1 MSQDQMAPDPQM
13 IELNQI
19 PNRQNALTAWAEI
32 LQAEKSLLHDRVASD
47 NLVQLDGLGR
57 VETIT
62 TESGLVIAGA
72 VVFPTQND
80 FIQEIG
86 AICVSPDHRGKGY
99 MSRIISQVLKKC
111 SNNSWL
117 SMVVS
122 DNQAVIK
129 KFTEFGFSIVE
140 STRVLDIAY
149 PKNTGSSELD
159 NYNAD
164 LRLVKQTRIEHKGA
178 VILVD
183 PGLTIS

>member
-13 IELNQI
+13 IEFNQI
-19 PNRQNALTAWAEI
+19 PNRQNALAAWAEI
-32 LQAEKSLLHDRVASD
+32 LQAEKSLLHDRVTPD

-62 TESGLVIAGA
+62 TESGLVIAGT

-80 FIQEIG
+80 SIQEIG
-86 AICVSPDHRGKGY
+86 AICVSPDHRGEGY
-99 MSRIISQVLKKC
+99 MNTIIGQVLKKC

-122 DNQAVIK
+122 DNKAVIK
-129 KFTEFGFSIVE
+129 EFTSSGFRIVE
-140 STRVLDIAY
+140 PAHVLDIAY
-149 PKNTGSSELD
+149 PKNTGSLELD
-159 NYNAD
+159 EYNAD
-164 LRLVKQTRIEHKGA
+164 LRLAKQTRIEHKGA